1 MAEPLKETLS
11 AVAEKARRAVCCWPS
26 IAIPDGEAPLSGF
39 CRNRAI

>member
-26 IAIPDGEAPLSGF
+26 IAKSGGEAPLPGF
-39 CRNRAI
+39 CRNPAA